1 MDAQRQISLRNRD
14 VLDPKGKERREE
26 NSWKYDQGED
36 SFNMEAE
43 IVKIKIYVP
52 LTKLLKNSEYHSKI
66 SIVLQPSGEI
76 STILDSLNLED
87 DRLPILFSL
96 HVDEPS
102 NE

>member
-1 MDAQRQISLRNRD
+1 
-14 VLDPKGKERREE
+14 
-26 NSWKYDQGED
+26 
-36 SFNMEAE
+36 MEAE

-66 SIVLQPSGEI
+66 ATVLQPSGEI
-76 STILDSLNLED
+76 SAISDSLNLQD
-87 DRLPILFSL
+87 DRLTIMFVP